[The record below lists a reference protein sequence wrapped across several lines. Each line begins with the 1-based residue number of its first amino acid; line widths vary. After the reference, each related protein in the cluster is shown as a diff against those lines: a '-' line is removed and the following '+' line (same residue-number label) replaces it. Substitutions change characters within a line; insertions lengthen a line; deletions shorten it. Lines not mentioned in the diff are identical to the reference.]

1 MNTAKVCLD
10 CVGSQTHINGCIADR
25 AWGVK
30 LNWVQ
35 KRMQMR
41 SMKMQTQAR
50 MHCNAFQSNLRGRL
64 VSKEMRKNVVPFE
77 ISCRIFR
84 QLPIELYG
92 LGLEGEDRKVI

>member
-1 MNTAKVCLD
+1 M
-10 CVGSQTHINGCIADR
+10 GSQTHINGCRQGLGCEIELGPKKDATEEHEDADT
-25 AWGVK
+25 GK
-30 LNWVQ
+30 
-35 KRMQMR
+35 
-41 SMKMQTQAR
+41 
-50 MHCNAFQSNLRGRL
+50 NALQSNLRGRL